1 MKLTDMDIRGLTVAI
16 ILSIASLTVF
26 AVENHI
32 AEAIKHAQAAVNA
45 GNGKAI
51 AGHAE
56 AAKAH
61 AKMSNKHL
69 DSGIKS
75 LDGAIEQGNLSHDD
89 LARKNVEEAI
99 SQLNAAQ

>member
-1 MKLTDMDIRGLTVAI
+1 MNIRGLTSAI
-16 ILSIASLTVF
+16 ILSIASFTVF

-45 GNGKAI
+45 GNGKTI
-51 AGHAE
+51 AEHAE

-61 AKMSNKHL
+61 AKMSTKHL
-69 DSGIKS
+69 AGGIKS
-75 LDGAIEQGNLSHDD
+75 LDGAIEQGNLGHDD
-89 LARKNVEEAI
+89 LARRNVVEAI